1 MKIGR
6 LAMVRLVG
14 VLLASL
20 AFAQAPPQ
28 FDVATIKPS
37 APQTDG
43 RTQTRMSSD
52 TDIGRLNYSNVN
64 LKEIIG
70 RAYKIQLYQISG
82 PGWIETQRF
91 DIVAQFPPH
100 TDGNRVPLML
110 QALLAD
116 RFKLTIHR
124 ETKELPVYALTVAKG
139 GPKFKAAESAS
150 GVTSD
155 SNRTRWHVVAKT
167 TMQRFAEFLTDEAGR
182 PVVDKTALSGA
193 YDMTLDWAVDNSA
206 NASDTANGPSLF
218 TALQEQLGLK
228 LESTKGPVETIVVD
242 RAERTPTEN

>member
-1 MKIGR
+1 MRYGMLLIAG
-6 LAMVRLVG
+6 A
-14 VLLASL
+14 VL
-20 AFAQAPPQ
+20 AQAPPQ
-28 FDVATIKPS
+28 FDVATIKPTV
-37 APQTDG
+37 PQTDG

-52 TDIGRLNYSNVN
+52 TDTGRLNYTNVN

-70 RAYKIQLYQISG
+70 RAHKVQLYQISG
-82 PGWIETQRF
+82 SGWIDTERF

-100 TDGNRVPLML
+100 PPADRLPLML
-110 QALLAD
+110 QSLLVN
-116 RFKLTIHR
+116 RFKLTTHR
-124 ETKELPVYALTVAKG
+124 ETKELPIYALALAKG
-139 GPKFKAAESAS
+139 GPKFKRAESAS

-182 PVVDKTALSGA
+182 PVVDKTGLSGA

-206 NASDTANGPSLF
+206 TLNDAAAGPSLF

-228 LESTKGPVETIVVD
+228 LESAKGPVETIVVD
-242 RAERTPTEN
+242 HAERTPTED